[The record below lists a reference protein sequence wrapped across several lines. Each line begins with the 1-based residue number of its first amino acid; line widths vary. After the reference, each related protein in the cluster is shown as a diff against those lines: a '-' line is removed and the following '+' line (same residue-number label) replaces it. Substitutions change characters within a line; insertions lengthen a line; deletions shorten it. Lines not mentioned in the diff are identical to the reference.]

1 MKDTRGPRVP
11 GASRSADD
19 LAVIVREW
27 FYNLQ
32 KEVDPPGAAVS
43 PEKHKRGAV
52 SKRERAAIA
61 QAAEKRERA
70 AIAYADAQ
78 LAKHNLDEPDLERIN
93 AMISKQIRA
102 SAPHLLL
109 AQKLVAARRLGELL
123 PEVYRCMEW
132 LSPWSF
138 SKHGGRHTAS
148 RPAAYLSTVQSLRS
162 FCSLHNI
169 TVQPI
174 DSSPDGESAWIRNKL
189 TVPVKSQLHRELRE
203 QGIAR
208 TITEA
213 SAIMGEGPD
222 AQRQRE
228 RRLREAKGAS
238 SSRSATRSQKRP
250 RDARKA

>member
-1 MKDTRGPRVP
+1 MKDTRRSRVS
-11 GASRSADD
+11 GSSRSADD
-19 LAVIVREW
+19 LARIVREW
-27 FYNLQ
+27 FKNLQ
-32 KEVDPPGAAVS
+32 KEDDPPGAAVS
-43 PEKHKRGAV
+43 PEKHKRGALE
-52 SKRERAAIA
+52 RHERAAIA
-61 QAAEKRERA
+61 QAAEKRARA
-70 AIAYADAQ
+70 AIAYADAK
-78 LAKHNLDEPDLERIN
+78 LARHNLHEPDLERIN

-102 SAPHLLL
+102 SAPHHLL

-138 SKHGGRHTAS
+138 SKHGDRRTAS
-148 RPAAYLSTVQSLRS
+148 RPAAYLSTIQSLQS

-174 DSSPDGESAWIRNKL
+174 DSSPEGESDWIRDKL
-189 TVPVKSQLHRELRE
+189 TVPVKSQLHRDLRE

-208 TITEA
+208 TATEA

-238 SSRSATRSQKRP
+238 ISRSATRSQKRR